1 MLLWNNLFLYF
12 VLPYSIDVVSTL
24 SYLVRFV
31 LKNTPS
37 DGGISANTEQ
47 FMGSRKCVRENFGH
61 IENVLA
67 LAYVFMTDEV
77 ENVNQNISLC
87 RDRNFD
93 RQVCSKS
100 GPIFDAINQLCQY
113 QFQADCIS
121 KPVIGDIATYLIL
134 VEYSPC
140 RIRSVNTHDS
150 MV

>member
-1 MLLWNNLFLYF
+1 MVEFLPTRNNLWDL
-12 VLPYSIDVVSTL
+12 
-24 SYLVRFV
+24 
-31 LKNTPS
+31 
-37 DGGISANTEQ
+37 E
-47 FMGSRKCVRENFGH
+47 KCVRENFGH
-61 IENVLA
+61 IQNVLA

-121 KPVIGDIATYLIL
+121 KPVIGESRPIWF
-134 VEYSPC
+134 
-140 RIRSVNTHDS
+140 
-150 MV
+150 